1 MLMTLEEFT
10 RIQTEL
16 DTRLGYETT
25 MYACNI
31 RDLGENVFSYD
42 FDAIVR
48 VTVVFGADGSITEYV
63 EGHTNTYANLE
74 EYKAAMIKNIEEF

>member
-1 MLMTLEEFT
+1 MLMTLKEFT

-31 RDLGENVFSYD
+31 QDLGENVFSYV
-42 FDAIVR
+42 FDAIVP
-48 VTVVFGADGSITEYV
+48 VTVIFGADETITEYV

-74 EYKAAMIKNIEEF
+74 EYKAAMIANMEMN